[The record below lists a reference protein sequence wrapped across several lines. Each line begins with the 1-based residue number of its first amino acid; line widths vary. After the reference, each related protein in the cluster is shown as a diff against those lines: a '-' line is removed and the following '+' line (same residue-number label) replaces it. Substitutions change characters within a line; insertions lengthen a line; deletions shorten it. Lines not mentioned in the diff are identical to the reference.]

1 MTTRTKQDDFI
12 DEGMRLLED
21 AEKQDIILRVMGAIA
36 IRHHCPDFR
45 ELHQKMG
52 REISDIDYVGYE
64 KQSDEIEDFFKEQGY
79 KSRVLSYS
87 YRQVGRMIFFDE
99 ATKRHV
105 DVFLD
110 KLAMC
115 HTIDFS
121 DRLEIDYP
129 TIPLAEILLQKT
141 QIIML
146 SDKDVIDTMVMFREH
161 DVGASDEDMIN
172 IDYIA
177 GILARDWGF
186 YHTVTT
192 NLQKVKD
199 LLPDYYLL
207 TDEDRQIIADRI
219 DRTITR
225 FEEEPKRLKWKIRSK
240 IGTRMKWYKDVYS
253 APKE

>member
-1 MTTRTKQDDFI
+1 
-12 DEGMRLLED
+12 
-21 AEKQDIILRVMGAIA
+21 
-36 IRHHCPDFR
+36 
-45 ELHQKMG
+45 
-52 REISDIDYVGYE
+52 YVGYE

-79 KSRVLSYS
+79 KSRFLSYS
-87 YRQVGRMIFFDE
+87 YRQVGRLIFFDE
-99 ATKRHV
+99 ATTRHV

-121 DRLEIDYP
+121 NRLEIDHP

-141 QIIML
+141 QIVML
-146 SDKDVIDTMVMFREH
+146 SDKDVIDTIVMFREH

-177 GILARDWGF
+177 SILAKDWGF

-192 NLQKVKD
+192 NLQKIRG
-199 LLPDYYLL
+199 LLPEYSLL
-207 TDEDRQIIADRI
+207 TDEDIRIVGDRI
-219 DRTITR
+219 DRTISR
-225 FEEEPKRLKWKIRSK
+225 FEEEPKNLMWKIRSK

-253 APKE
+253 APKQ